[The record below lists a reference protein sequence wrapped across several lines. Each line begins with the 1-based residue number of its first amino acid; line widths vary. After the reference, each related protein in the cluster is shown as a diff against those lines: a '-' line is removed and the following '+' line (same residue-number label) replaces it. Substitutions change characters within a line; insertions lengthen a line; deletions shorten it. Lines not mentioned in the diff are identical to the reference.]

1 MRITYCVQSLVPT
14 SILPPPSWPEIFAG
28 KHKNMISQWPLLLA
42 TAAAVVEEVEEKGK
56 LFDFDATL
64 PLMAWFKSSFW
75 LLVLNKLFYTPIG
88 KVLDDRDEYIRGGL
102 GNAKA
107 RLAEA
112 EALKTQYEKELAE
125 TRRESNTVIATA
137 KAEAKKIAAG
147 QITETQQ
154 AAQVQREQ
162 AQQEIDKQK
171 QSAFTAL
178 EPQIEALSRQIL
190 TKLLGAELVK

>member
-1 MRITYCVQSLVPT
+1 
-14 SILPPPSWPEIFAG
+14 
-28 KHKNMISQWPLLLA
+28 MISQWPLLLA

-64 PLMAWFKSSFW
+64 PLMMIQIV
-75 LLVLNKLFYTPIG
+75 VLAAALNALFYKPLG
-88 KVLDDRDEYIRGGL
+88 KALDDRADYIRGGL
-102 GNAKA
+102 GDAKA

-112 EALKTQYEKELAE
+112 EQLTQKYEQELAQ
-125 TRRESNTVIATA
+125 TRRESQATIAAA
-137 KAEAKKIAAG
+137 KVEAQKIAAG
-147 QITETQQ
+147 QLAETQQ

-171 QSAFTAL
+171 QAAFTAL
-178 EPQIEALSRQIL
+178 ESQVEALSRQIL

>member
-1 MRITYCVQSLVPT
+1 
-14 SILPPPSWPEIFAG
+14 
-28 KHKNMISQWPLLLA
+28 MISQWSLLLT
-42 TAAAVVEEVEEKGK
+42 TAVAVVEEVEEKGK

-64 PLMAWFKSSFW
+64 PLMMIQIVV
-75 LLVLNKLFYTPIG
+75 LVLVLDALFYKPLG

-102 GNAKA
+102 GEAKA

-112 EALKTQYEKELAE
+112 EELKTKYEKELAE
-125 TRRESNTVIATA
+125 TRREANTVIATA
-137 KAEAKKIAAG
+137 KADAQKIAAG
-147 QITETQQ
+147 QIAETQQ

-162 AQQEIDKQK
+162 AQQEIDEQK
-171 QSAFTAL
+171 QSAFAAL

>member
-1 MRITYCVQSLVPT
+1 VGKSHQIDVWAVNITNFVPPT
-14 SILPPPSWPEIFAG
+14 AFPRKAQ
-28 KHKNMISQWPLLLA
+28 KMISQWPLLLA

-64 PLMAWFKSSFW
+64 PLMMIQIVVLAV
-75 LLVLNKLFYTPIG
+75 VLNKLFYTPIG
-88 KVLDDRDEYIRGGL
+88 KVLDDRAEYIRGGL
-102 GNAKA
+102 GEAKA

-112 EALKTQYEKELAE
+112 EELKTKYEKELAE
-125 TRRESNTVIATA
+125 TRRESQAVVATA
-137 KAEAKKIAAG
+137 KADAQKIAAG
-147 QITETQQ
+147 QIAETQQ

-171 QSAFTAL
+171 QSAFAAL

>member
-1 MRITYCVQSLVPT
+1 MIPQWTLLLVP
-14 SILPPPSWPEIFAG
+14 
-28 KHKNMISQWPLLLA
+28 
-42 TAAAVVEEVEEKGK
+42 AAVEEVAEKGK

-64 PLMAWFKSSFW
+64 PLMAIQIVV
-75 LLVLNKLFYTPIG
+75 LVAVLNALFYKPLG

-102 GNAKA
+102 GDAKA

-112 EALKTQYEKELAE
+112 ETLTRKYEQELSE
-125 TRRESNTVIATA
+125 TRRESQAVIATA
-137 KAEAKKIAAG
+137 KAEAQKVAAG
-147 QITETQQ
+147 QLAETQQ

-162 AQQEIDKQK
+162 AQVEIDKQK

-178 EPQIEALSRQIL
+178 ESQVEALSRQIL

>member
-1 MRITYCVQSLVPT
+1 
-14 SILPPPSWPEIFAG
+14 
-28 KHKNMISQWPLLLA
+28 MISQWPLLLA

-64 PLMAWFKSSFW
+64 PLMMIQ
-75 LLVLNKLFYTPIG
+75 LVVLVLVLDALFYKPLG

-102 GNAKA
+102 GEAKA

-112 EALKTQYEKELAE
+112 EELKTKYETELAQ
-125 TRRESNTVIATA
+125 TRREANTVIATA
-137 KAEAKKIAAG
+137 KADAQKIAAG
-147 QITETQQ
+147 QIAETQQ

-171 QSAFTAL
+171 QSAFAAL

>member
-1 MRITYCVQSLVPT
+1 MIPQWTLLLVP
-14 SILPPPSWPEIFAG
+14 
-28 KHKNMISQWPLLLA
+28 
-42 TAAAVVEEVEEKGK
+42 AAVEEVAEKGK

-64 PLMAWFKSSFW
+64 PLMAIQIVV
-75 LLVLNKLFYTPIG
+75 LVAVLNALFYKPLG

-102 GNAKA
+102 GDAKA

-112 EALKTQYEKELAE
+112 EKLTKKYEQELSE
-125 TRRESNTVIATA
+125 TRRESQAVIATA
-137 KAEAKKIAAG
+137 KAEAQKVAAG
-147 QITETQQ
+147 QLAETQQ

-162 AQQEIDKQK
+162 AQVEIDKQK

-178 EPQIEALSRQIL
+178 ESQVEALSRQIL

>member
-1 MRITYCVQSLVPT
+1 MNP
-14 SILPPPSWPEIFAG
+14 
-28 KHKNMISQWPLLLA
+28 QWTLLLA
-42 TAAAVVEEVEEKGK
+42 TATAVVEEVEEKGK

-64 PLMAWFKSSFW
+64 PLMMIQIIVLAA
-75 LLVLNKLFYTPIG
+75 VLNALFYKPIG

-102 GNAKA
+102 GDAKA

-112 EALKTQYEKELAE
+112 EELTKKYELELSQ
-125 TRRESNTVIATA
+125 TRRESSATIATA
-137 KAEAKKIAAG
+137 KAEAQKIAAG
-147 QITETQQ
+147 QLAETQQ

-162 AQQEIDKQK
+162 AQAEIDNQK

>member
-1 MRITYCVQSLVPT
+1 
-14 SILPPPSWPEIFAG
+14 
-28 KHKNMISQWPLLLA
+28 MIPQWTLLLA
-42 TAAAVVEEVEEKGK
+42 TAAVEEVAEKGK

-64 PLMAWFKSSFW
+64 PLMAIQIVV
-75 LLVLNKLFYTPIG
+75 LVLVLDKLFYTPLG

-102 GNAKA
+102 STAKA

-125 TRRESNTVIATA
+125 TRRESNTVIVTA
-137 KAEAKKIAAG
+137 KAEAKKIADG
-147 QITETQQ
+147 QIAETQQ

>member
-1 MRITYCVQSLVPT
+1 MNAIP
-14 SILPPPSWPEIFAG
+14 
-28 KHKNMISQWPLLLA
+28 QWTLWLA
-42 TAAAVVEEVEEKGK
+42 TAAVEEVAEKGK

-64 PLMAWFKSSFW
+64 PLMAIQFVV
-75 LLVLNKLFYTPIG
+75 LVLVLNKLFYTPLG

-112 EALKTQYEKELAE
+112 EALKNQYEKELAE

-137 KAEAKKIAAG
+137 KAEAQKIAAG
-147 QITETQQ
+147 QIAETQQ

-171 QSAFTAL
+171 QSAFAAL
-178 EPQIEALSRQIL
+178 EPQVEALSHQIL

>member
-1 MRITYCVQSLVPT
+1 
-14 SILPPPSWPEIFAG
+14 
-28 KHKNMISQWPLLLA
+28 MISQWPLLLA

-64 PLMAWFKSSFW
+64 PLMMIQIVVLAV
-75 LLVLNKLFYTPIG
+75 VLNKLFYTPIG
-88 KVLDDRDEYIRGGL
+88 KVLDDRAEYIRGGL
-102 GNAKA
+102 GDAKA

-112 EALKTQYEKELAE
+112 EELKTKYEKELAE
-125 TRRESNTVIATA
+125 TRRESNAVIATA
-137 KAEAKKIAAG
+137 KSDAQKIAAG
-147 QITETQQ
+147 QIAETQQ

-171 QSAFTAL
+171 QSAFAAL
-178 EPQIEALSRQIL
+178 EPQIETLSRQIL

>member
-1 MRITYCVQSLVPT
+1 
-14 SILPPPSWPEIFAG
+14 
-28 KHKNMISQWPLLLA
+28 MISQWSLLLT
-42 TAAAVVEEVEEKGK
+42 TAVAVVEEVEEKGK

-64 PLMAWFKSSFW
+64 PLMMIQIVVLVA
-75 LLVLNKLFYTPIG
+75 VLNALFYKPLG

-102 GNAKA
+102 GDAKA
-107 RLAEA
+107 KLSEA
-112 EALKTQYEKELAE
+112 ETIAKKYEAELAD
-125 TRRESNTVIATA
+125 TRRESQAVIAAA
-137 KAEAKKIAAG
+137 KAEAQKIAAG
-147 QITETQQ
+147 QIAETQQ

-178 EPQIEALSRQIL
+178 EPQVEALSRQIL

>member
-1 MRITYCVQSLVPT
+1 MIPQWTLLLVPT
-14 SILPPPSWPEIFAG
+14 A
-28 KHKNMISQWPLLLA
+28 
-42 TAAAVVEEVEEKGK
+42 VEEVAEKGK

-64 PLMAWFKSSFW
+64 PLMAIQIVV
-75 LLVLNKLFYTPIG
+75 LVAVLNALFYKPLG

-102 GNAKA
+102 GDAKA

-112 EALKTQYEKELAE
+112 ETLTKKYEQELSE
-125 TRRESNTVIATA
+125 TRREAQAVIATA
-137 KAEAKKIAAG
+137 KAEAQKIAAG
-147 QITETQQ
+147 QLAETQQ

-162 AQQEIDKQK
+162 AQVEINKQK

-178 EPQIEALSRQIL
+178 EAQVEALSRQIL

>member
-1 MRITYCVQSLVPT
+1 
-14 SILPPPSWPEIFAG
+14 
-28 KHKNMISQWPLLLA
+28 MIPQWTLLLA
-42 TAAAVVEEVEEKGK
+42 TAAVEEVAEKGK

-64 PLMAWFKSSFW
+64 PLMAIQFVI
-75 LLVLNKLFYTPIG
+75 LVAVLNQLFYKPLG

-102 GNAKA
+102 GNAKS

-112 EALKTQYEKELAE
+112 EELTKKYERELAE
-125 TRRESNTVIATA
+125 TRRESQAVIATA
-137 KAEAKKIAAG
+137 RAEAQKTAAG
-147 QITETQQ
+147 QIAETQQ

-162 AQQEIDKQK
+162 AQQEIDQQK

-178 EPQIEALSRQIL
+178 EPQVEALSRQIL